1 MENTILALGVLLMIL
16 GIALIIT
23 AVFRSLNH
31 RWGYGLYELWLL
43 PAAGLAL
50 VLLGRWL
57 VQ

>member
-43 PAAGLAL
+43 PAVGLAL